1 MVPSSGPSGLSGL
14 VESDLSAPADRAR
27 RRMGVPSIRRI
38 GGATVVTAVA
48 LLGGPIGV
56 PAASADTCPNV
67 EVVFARGTNEAPG
80 LGFVGQVFVDSLR
93 SQLPGRAVAVYAV
106 NYPASDDYL
115 SSASEG
121 SADARAR
128 IQSTVAS
135 CPNTSIVV
143 GGYSQGASVTELST
157 SALPPAVGDRIA
169 AVTLFG
175 SPSSEFSSMLAG
187 GAPLPT
193 VSPGLR
199 TKTIDL
205 CMPGDP
211 ICSAG
216 ADMMAHV
223 SYVPAG
229 MANQA
234 ATFAAG
240 KVYQSIP

>member
-1 MVPSSGPSGLSGL
+1 MNLPGSLRISS
-14 VESDLSAPADRAR
+14 
-27 RRMGVPSIRRI
+27 
-38 GGATVVTAVA
+38 ATVVTAVA
-48 LLGGPIGV
+48 LLSGPIGI
-56 PAASADTCPNV
+56 PAASAEPCPNV

-93 SQLPGRAVAVYAV
+93 AQLPGRAVAAYAV
-106 NYPASDDYL
+106 NYPASDNYL

-121 SADARAR
+121 STDARAR
-128 IQSTVAS
+128 IQSIVAS
-135 CPNTSIVV
+135 CPNTSVVV

-157 SALPPAVGDRIA
+157 SALPPAVGDRVA
-169 AVTLFG
+169 AVALFG

-193 VSPGLR
+193 VSPGFR

-205 CMPGDP
+205 CIPGDP

-216 ADMMAHV
+216 TDMMAHV

-234 ATFAAG
+234 ATFAAS
-240 KVYQSIP
+240 KVDSSIQ

>member
-1 MVPSSGPSGLSGL
+1 MGL
-14 VESDLSAPADRAR
+14 
-27 RRMGVPSIRRI
+27 PSICRI

-48 LLGGPIGV
+48 LLSGPVGV
-56 PAASADTCPNV
+56 PAASADACPNV

-93 SQLPGRAVAVYAV
+93 SQLPGRAVAAYAV
-106 NYPASDDYL
+106 SYPASDNYL
-115 SSASEG
+115 SSAFEG
-121 SADARAR
+121 SADARAHMQT
-128 IQSTVAS
+128 IAAS

-157 SALPPAVGDRIA
+157 SALPPAIGDRIA
-169 AVTLFG
+169 AVALFG

-193 VSPGLR
+193 VSPVFR

-205 CMPGDP
+205 CIPGDP

-240 KVYQSIP
+240 KVDQSIQ

>member
-1 MVPSSGPSGLSGL
+1 MGISRIFRISS
-14 VESDLSAPADRAR
+14 
-27 RRMGVPSIRRI
+27 
-38 GGATVVTAVA
+38 ATVVTAVA
-48 LLGGPIGV
+48 LLSGPIGI
-56 PAASADTCPNV
+56 PAASAEPCPNV

-93 SQLPGRAVAVYAV
+93 AQLPGRAVAAYAV
-106 NYPASDDYL
+106 NYPANDNYL

-121 SADARAR
+121 SADARAH
-128 IQSTVAS
+128 IQAIVAS
-135 CPNTSIVV
+135 CPSTSIVV
-143 GGYSQGASVTELST
+143 GGYSQGASVSELST
-157 SALPPAVGDRIA
+157 SALTPAVGDRIA
-169 AVTLFG
+169 AVALFG

-193 VSPGLR
+193 VSPGFR

-205 CMPGDP
+205 CIPGDP

-240 KVYQSIP
+240 KVDQSIQ

>member
-1 MVPSSGPSGLSGL
+1 MLAAGILRISG
-14 VESDLSAPADRAR
+14 AP
-27 RRMGVPSIRRI
+27 
-38 GGATVVTAVA
+38 VVTAVA
-48 LLGGPIGV
+48 LLCGPVSIPV
-56 PAASADTCPNV
+56 AFADSCPNV

-80 LGFVGQVFVDSLR
+80 LGFVGQVFADSL
-93 SQLPGRAVAVYAV
+93 SAQLPGRTVAVYAV

-115 SSASEG
+115 RSASEG
-121 SADARAR
+121 SGDARAH
-128 IQSTVAS
+128 IQSIVAS
-135 CPNTSIVV
+135 CPTTSIVV

-157 SALPPAVGDRIA
+157 SELAPQVGDHVA
-169 AVTLFG
+169 AVALFG

-193 VSPGLR
+193 VSPSYR
-199 TKTIDL
+199 AKTIEL
-205 CMPGDP
+205 CIPGDP

-234 ATFAAG
+234 ASFAAS
-240 KVYQSIP
+240 KVDQSIP

>member
-1 MVPSSGPSGLSGL
+1 MNLPGSLRISS
-14 VESDLSAPADRAR
+14 
-27 RRMGVPSIRRI
+27 
-38 GGATVVTAVA
+38 ATVVTAVA

-56 PAASADTCPNV
+56 PAASADPCPNV

-93 SQLPGRAVAVYAV
+93 AQLPGRAVAAYAV
-106 NYPASDDYL
+106 NYPASDNYL
-115 SSASEG
+115 SSASVG
-121 SADARAR
+121 STDARAR
-128 IQSTVAS
+128 IQSIVAS
-135 CPNTSIVV
+135 CPNTSVVV

-169 AVTLFG
+169 AVALFG

-193 VSPGLR
+193 VSPVFS

-205 CMPGDP
+205 CIPGDP

-216 ADMMAHV
+216 SDMVAHV

-234 ATFAAG
+234 ATFAAS
-240 KVYQSIP
+240 KVDQSIQ

>member
-1 MVPSSGPSGLSGL
+1 MNLPGSLRISS
-14 VESDLSAPADRAR
+14 
-27 RRMGVPSIRRI
+27 
-38 GGATVVTAVA
+38 ATVVAAVA
-48 LLGGPIGV
+48 LLSGPISI
-56 PAASADTCPNV
+56 PAASADPCPNV

-93 SQLPGRAVAVYAV
+93 AQLPGRAVASYAV
-106 NYPASDDYL
+106 NYPASDNYL

-121 SADARAR
+121 SADARTH
-128 IQSTVAS
+128 IQSIVAS
-135 CPNTSIVV
+135 CPTTSIVV

-169 AVTLFG
+169 AVALFG

-193 VSPGLR
+193 VSPGFR

-205 CMPGDP
+205 CIPGDP

-229 MANQA
+229 LANQA
-234 ATFAAG
+234 ATFAAS
-240 KVYQSIP
+240 KVDSAIQ